1 MITFYKDKEKKI
13 LNPTLFSNVAEKLA
27 ENIYKSGLQ
36 TKRDG
41 SQKLERNKRTQI
53 RKFYD
58 EVIRFNSLANSKT
71 NPEAWENILP
81 YVNMLIAKV
90 AYAEGRN
97 HVTKEFT
104 GFLKNC
110 VEETEDE
117 KDMAV
122 FANFF
127 EAFMGFYRKYEA

>member
-1 MITFYKDKEKKI
+1 MVTFYKDKEKRI
-13 LNPTLFSNVAEKLA
+13 LNPTLFSDVAEDWA
-27 ENIYKSGLQ
+27 DRIYKSGLEMRHGKQ
-36 TKRDG
+36 ELK
-41 SQKLERNKRTQI
+41 RNKRTQI

-104 GFLKNC
+104 GLLKNC
-110 VEETEDE
+110 VKETEDE